1 MGGTA
6 FLLQWPSDARPAT
19 IAAPYDPATGI
30 VRINAPAGTTVQAG
44 AAGRVGDVGA
54 NIVTLHAGAYTVR
67 YGNLKAIRV
76 QTGQNIEANA
86 ILGESAGP
94 AISVSIAQPIDP
106 TALLVMPP
114 AAPGTPPTPVPT
126 PEPAKPGDKSF
137 VQPTQAG
144 LRVRE
149 KPVDGNTLAFVG
161 TFDIMEAIEPA
172 ADVKRKLGAEG
183 EWIKV
188 KTQGG
193 VIGYSAG
200 KFLSQYI
207 GPYPPVVVQPVPGA
221 LNITGM
227 NLDMNHPLGHPDP
240 AKLKGMGWIRVK
252 LNVSY
257 NPANNTYGNRDV
269 KAAVDRTIPFLQ
281 PYVKAGLK
289 VMMVLTH
296 QLYGEGAGFLWPAM
310 DSGKWNELI
319 PTYADFA
326 KQAATLLK
334 PTGLVHAYQI
344 WNEQDTDPSVAR
356 AAVPIPAADYGRM
369 LTATI
374 RAIKSVDPAAICITG
389 GHVSG
394 PGKGQIYARATLN
407 AMAAD
412 VRPDGIA
419 SHPYGRGV
427 RGNMFSPFGALEEEI
442 RGYASVIPGKP
453 VWFTEWGVL
462 DQQGNNGLA
471 PQVTDYARGFVNI
484 IKSQY
489 ANQVACAIWY
499 AWADS
504 MDNGYGLVDA
514 ANNPKAALMDPFLRL

>member
-6 FLLQWPSDARPAT
+6 FLLQWPSEARPAS
-19 IAAPYDPATGI
+19 IAVAYDSASGVI
-30 VRINAPAGTTVQAG
+30 RLHAPAGTLIRAG
-44 AAGRVGDVGA
+44 VAGQIRDVGA
-54 NIVTLHAGAYTVR
+54 NFLTLSSGLYTVR
-67 YGNLKAIRV
+67 YSNLRALRA
-76 QTGQNIEANA
+76 QAGQSVSASDVIA
-86 ILGESAGP
+86 ESAGP
-94 AISVSIAQPIDP
+94 DLALTITQALDP
-106 TALLVMPP
+106 TALLVMPT
-114 AAPGTPPTPVPT
+114 APPPQPTPSPAETATPGAKSYVVPI
-126 PEPAKPGDKSF
+126 
-137 VQPTQAG
+137 QAG

-149 KPVDGNTLAFVG
+149 KPVDGNTLGYVG
-161 TFDIMEAIEPA
+161 TFDVMEALEPA
-172 ADVKRKLGAEG
+172 ADVAAKLGKEG
-183 EWIKV
+183 EWLKV
-188 KTQGG
+188 KTMAGLTG
-193 VIGYSAG
+193 FSAG
-200 KFLSQYI
+200 KFLQAYT
-207 GPYPPVVVQPVPGA
+207 GPYPPPAPAPIPGA

-227 NLDMNHPLGHPDP
+227 NLDMNHPLGRPDP
-240 AKLKGMGWIRVK
+240 ARLKGMGWIRVK

-269 KAAVDRTIPFLQ
+269 RAAVNRTLPFLE

-289 VMMVLTH
+289 VIMVFTH

-326 KQAATLLK
+326 KQAVSLLK
-334 PTGLVHAYQI
+334 PTGLIHAYQI
-344 WNEQDTDPSVAR
+344 WNEQDTEPANAR

-369 LTATI
+369 LGQTI
-374 RAIKSVDPAAICITG
+374 RAIKAADPGAICITG
-389 GHVSG
+389 GHVGG
-394 PGKGQIYARATLN
+394 PGRGPQYARATLA
-407 AMAAD
+407 AMPAD

-427 RGNMFSPFGALEEEI
+427 RGHMFSPFGPLDEEI
-442 RGYASVIPGKP
+442 RNYGAVMPGKP

-471 PQVTDYARGFVNI
+471 PQVMDYARGFMNI

-489 ANQVACAIWY
+489 ANQVACAVWY

-514 ANNPKAALMDPFLRL
+514 GDQPKGALLAPFLKL